1 LHHIIFESSHL
12 SPHVVRKWLDFIIQL
27 LILFHSFIY
36 FLKSKSSKLYFK
48 HFFGKSKTLHLILWI
63 FQDNLLSPMKIID
76 WFLSHF
82 FLLHTS
88 LRKNLSFFLLFLT
101 FKKLVLWLLLGGICT
116 AGLEF
121 ESGRASLVRAWNGQS
136 FTCSFG
142 PTKCS
147 FRKVGFSQ
155 IKKNKKKVFTAAW
168 VAALKNYFFH

>member
-121 ESGRASLVRAWNGQS
+121 ESGRASLVRAWDGQG
-136 FTCSFG
+136 FTRSLG

-155 IKKNKKKVFTAAW
+155 IKKK
-168 VAALKNYFFH
+168 